1 MCLPSC
7 SAPEVRKT
15 SWVGWAVQLVNY
27 SSSIQTGCVPSQYLG
42 GSRES
47 APLLLH
53 QGWGQSWSKVVFLAV
68 EEKQRSSVWG
78 VGFLQNPHS
87 QSSVTSALQRC
98 PPSRVS
104 TTPTSRQPRWSLR
117 MTPESTLTSSKHHM
131 FCSTPLPT
139 EAAPGSQRT
148 PGNCSTPHPLSSV
161 TACTATP
168 LACFFRACSGK
179 RCFLSW
185 FIYKMH
191 P

>member
-15 SWVGWAVQLVNY
+15 SWVGWAVQLVN
-27 SSSIQTGCVPSQYLG
+27 SLSSIQIGCVPSQYLG

-47 APLLLH
+47 APLLLHPFMGRH

-68 EEKQRSSVWG
+68 EEKQRSRAWG

-104 TTPTSRQPRWSLR
+104 TTPKMPPAGNQDGCLR

-131 FCSTPLPT
+131 FCPHRSQQKRLQGPSGLRVT
-139 EAAPGSQRT
+139 AAPHT
-148 PGNCSTPHPLSSV
+148 LS
-161 TACTATP
+161 
-168 LACFFRACSGK
+168 
-179 RCFLSW
+179 
-185 FIYKMH
+185 H
-191 P
+191 Q